1 MSKLHSIITTANG
14 GGNGKC
20 IKFGIIISKE
30 KGPSTFKE
38 LAVKYYLSHQVVI
51 ISICGKELEELFDN
65 KGNLLDLIERKASE
79 IMMDA
84 TSMKN
89 LAPIVSKIPNFK
101 YIWFLTQQSI

>member
-84 TSMKN
+84 TTDLKKVGLYNS
-89 LAPIVSKIPNFK
+89 
-101 YIWFLTQQSI
+101 